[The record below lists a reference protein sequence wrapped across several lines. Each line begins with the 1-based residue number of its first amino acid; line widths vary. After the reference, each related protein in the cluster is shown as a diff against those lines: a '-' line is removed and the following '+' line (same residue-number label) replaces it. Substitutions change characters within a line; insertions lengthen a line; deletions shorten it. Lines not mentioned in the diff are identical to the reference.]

1 MAEAGRES
9 APRDRK
15 LGDEWND
22 WKGERDPREREI
34 DEKPATFLWLASAV
48 LALFLLLMQLGWF
61 LVEPRFE
68 QIDPAVARLA
78 GWAVTGL
85 MIGFLLILL
94 LEGVLL
100 ERGRSFLPYA
110 WAEKLLLAL
119 LPRTIWLGGKFDIS
133 KDRIGNSF
141 LKLHNLITRN
151 YLARQ
156 KPGRLLVLLPRCLR
170 KESRTEL
177 TNRLSGEN
185 FKVYTA
191 AGGEEARKAIMEYRP
206 SRILAIACERD
217 LMSGIKDV
225 ASRIPVLAIP
235 NKRPEGPCK
244 NTELALPEL
253 EEALRTLLAGSTH
266 GLEGRRSGV
275 EARKSNGL

>member
-1 MAEAGRES
+1 MTEAGTES
-9 APRDRK
+9 TTRDRK

-22 WKGERDPREREI
+22 WNGDRDPREREI
-34 DEKPATFLWLASAV
+34 DEKPGTFLWLASGV
-48 LALFLLLMQLGWF
+48 LLVFVSFMQIGWF

-68 QIDPAVARLA
+68 QVDPAVARMI

-85 MIGFLLILL
+85 IIGFVLVIAIEGALL
-94 LEGVLL
+94 V

-110 WAEKLLLAL
+110 WIEKLLLAL
-119 LPRTIWLGGKFDIS
+119 LPRTIWLGGKFRIS

-151 YLARQ
+151 YMNRQ
-156 KPGRLLVLLPRCLR
+156 KPGRLLVLLPRCLK
-170 KESRTEL
+170 KEARMEL
-177 TNRLSGEN
+177 TNRLSGDD

-191 AGGEEARKAIMEYRP
+191 AGGEEARKAILEYRP

-244 NTELALPEL
+244 NTEFSLPEL
-253 EEALRTLLAGSTH
+253 EEALLVLMAGRKN
-266 GLEGRRSGV
+266 GLEGRGT
-275 EARKSNGL
+275 GD